1 MATGVLSLNLFLGLN
16 SKGKNLPLLFS
27 EFCVPSLRL
36 GRESSSC
43 LIRGDKMTENNWY
56 PNPSRLNVGNYH
68 RDTGVPGFQKCE
80 GDYPCIPQTEGST

>member
-36 GRESSSC
+36 GRESSSF
-43 LIRGDKMTENNWY
+43 LIRGEKMTENNWY
-56 PNPSRLNVGNYH
+56 PNPSRLNLSNYH
-68 RDTGVPGFQKCE
+68 GDTGGPRFSEV
-80 GDYPCIPQTEGST
+80 